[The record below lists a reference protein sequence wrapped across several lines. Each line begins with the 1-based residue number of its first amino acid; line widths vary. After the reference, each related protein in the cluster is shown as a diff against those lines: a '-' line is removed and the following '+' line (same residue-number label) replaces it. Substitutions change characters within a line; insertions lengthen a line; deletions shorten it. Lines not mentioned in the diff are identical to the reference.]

1 MLRVHSLH
9 CLVRDPS
16 PDLGLELSL
25 GFDLFVVE
33 SLLNGLVLG
42 VAFQFEH

>member
-1 MLRVHSLH
+1 MFRVHSLH

-16 PDLGLELSL
+16 LDLGLELPL
-25 GFDLFVVE
+25 GFDLLVVE
-33 SLLNGLVLG
+33 GLLNGLVLG